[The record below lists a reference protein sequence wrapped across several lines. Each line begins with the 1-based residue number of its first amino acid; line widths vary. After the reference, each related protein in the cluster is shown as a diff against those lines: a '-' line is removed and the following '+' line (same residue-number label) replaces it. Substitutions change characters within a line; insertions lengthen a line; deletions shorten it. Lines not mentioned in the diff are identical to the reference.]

1 MNVVEM
7 NRARAARTA
16 GPEVGFRG
24 ENNVDKRTQQSP
36 RAQGSRRSCIPPMLP
51 KLVVGTR
58 GAFLVYSG
66 LRIPATAE
74 QVQRHLACL
83 QQHLQEVA
91 HAS

>member
-1 MNVVEM
+1 MNGAQKE
-7 NRARAARTA
+7 RPRAASTA
-16 GPEVGFRG
+16 GTMVDFHG
-24 ENNVDKRTQQSP
+24 ENNMNKVKGLSP

>member
-1 MNVVEM
+1 MNGVQKEW
-7 NRARAARTA
+7 ARAAVTA
-16 GPEVGFRG
+16 GPEVSFHG

-83 QQHLQEVA
+83 QQHLQEGA
-91 HAS
+91 RAS